1 LNSILTDRMIK
12 AEAKIAKDPFD
23 GDSWIALAM
32 EARQRDLLTARETFE
47 AFLEKF
53 PTAVS

>member
-1 LNSILTDRMIK
+1 MIK